1 MTHPY
6 FVSIKELIFPEKSQ
20 VIIDPN
26 ADELQREFG
35 EADHLMIPFQSV
47 HLIEEHINAGQSTK
61 TDTGKV
67 IQFSGKEQNED
78 E

>member
-20 VIIDPN
+20 VIIDPD
-26 ADELQREFG
+26 ADELRREFG
-35 EADHLMIPFQSV
+35 QADHLMIPFQSV
-47 HLIEEHINAGQSTK
+47 HLIEEHVNATHTPK

-67 IQFSGKEQNED
+67 IQFNGKEQNED